1 MTKRF
6 FKTQNNYFSQN
17 KVYNNKKDKRYNN
30 FKNNNRQS
38 SSIPG
43 KYIELLNVKWP
54 NPSVLSNNI
63 LLSNSLDVF
72 NYSEKIDGLHTFLL
86 IFKKK
91 IYDVTKNEDLSS
103 IKKLDISKFNN
114 MNFKGDCI
122 IETEFYNEIYH
133 IFDVYY
139 LNGVD
144 YSEKYL
150 HERIEAIEPFL
161 QDLGSSFRLK
171 KFNKIPDLNFLL
183 DYIKNDKS
191 PEGNDIDGVILQ
203 RIDRPYFVVNQNY
216 NSFKLKPLH
225 LNTIDFLLKYNYQ
238 NKNFSLYLSGNYFSD
253 YFHNFKNAPVRKHVY
268 ELNDPTN
275 LLNKDDLM
283 YFEEKILIYFD
294 NPFYPN
300 LGEFEIDKNWNKE
313 DYSPKHIKIIGELID
328 EISKCPSSYDNKI
341 VELSLTKDKKWV
353 PVKVRYDKNKPNSY
367 RVGLNNISIIFDP
380 IKPLD
385 SIYFQK
391 NLSMNDEDL
400 NIIHKINQTFR
411 KYIIERYINYYGK
424 YSTVIDLC
432 GGRGAD
438 ELNLYSNGV
447 SKFFVIDSDTT
458 ALKRYFDRSFQ
469 IKNEKY
475 ENLTY
480 RYKYEYSLRW
490 KEDYINLNFL
500 NHKLDKDYSKIYDDL
515 NSRNEFK
522 GNVDIVIM
530 NFAVHYLCDDEEKLE
545 KLSEFVNKVLY
556 SNGIFIVTYF
566 DGDEILKRRVNNV
579 SKIGPY
585 EIEIT
590 KEEGNKASAKM
601 PVPTIKSGND
611 YYTEEPLVLKNM
623 IKKLEKYLFL
633 CEEYYVYDKCMYY
646 IDNIYNKEK
655 FLDYYKLIK
664 VAVYRKRKYKKEYNR

>member
-1 MTKRF
+1 MKNRYNSKSNTR
-6 FKTQNNYFSQN
+6 N
-17 KVYNNKKDKRYNN
+17 KVYQYKKDKRYNYN
-30 FKNNNRQS
+30 KYNNKQKP
-38 SSIPG
+38 SIPE
-43 KYIELLNVKWP
+43 KYLELLNVQWP
-54 NPSVLSNNI
+54 NASVLSNNI

-72 NYSEKIDGLHTFLL
+72 NYTEKIDGIHAFLL

-114 MNFKGDCI
+114 MNFEGDCI
-122 IETEFYNEIYH
+122 IETEFYNDMYH

-183 DYIKNDKS
+183 KYIKNDKS

-203 RIDRPYFVVNQNY
+203 RIDRPYFVVKQNY

-225 LNTIDFLLKYNYQ
+225 LNTIDFLLKYNDTC
-238 NKNFSLYLSGNYFSD
+238 KNFSLYLSGNYFSD
-253 YFHNFKNAPVRKHVY
+253 YFHNFKNAPVRKNVY
-268 ELNDPTN
+268 ELNNPKKV
-275 LLNKDDLM
+275 LNKDDLR
-283 YFEEKILIYFD
+283 YYQEKILIYFD

-313 DYSPKHIKIIGELID
+313 DYTPKYVKIIDKLID
-328 EISKCPSSYDNKI
+328 EISKCPINYDNKI

-353 PVKVRYDKNKPNSY
+353 PVKIRNDKNKPNSY

-469 IKNEKY
+469 IRYEKY
-475 ENLTY
+475 EELTY
-480 RYKYEYSLRW
+480 RYKYECSLRW
-490 KEDYINLNFL
+490 EEDYINLNFL
-500 NHKLDKDYSKIYDDL
+500 NHRLDKDYSKIYEDL

-522 GNVDIVIM
+522 GKVDIVIM
-530 NFAVHYLCDDEEKLE
+530 NFAIHYLCDDEEKLE
-545 KLSEFVNKVLY
+545 KLSEFVNNVLY
-556 SNGIFIVTYF
+556 NNGKFIITYF
-566 DGDEILKRRVNNV
+566 DGDEILKRKVNNV

-585 EIEIT
+585 DIEIT

-611 YYTEEPLVLKNM
+611 YYSEEPLVLKNM
-623 IKKLEKYLFL
+623 IKKLEKYLVL
-633 CEEYYVYDKCMYY
+633 YDEYYVYDNCMYY

-664 VAVYRKRKYKKEYNR
+664 VAVYRKKKYKEGYNR